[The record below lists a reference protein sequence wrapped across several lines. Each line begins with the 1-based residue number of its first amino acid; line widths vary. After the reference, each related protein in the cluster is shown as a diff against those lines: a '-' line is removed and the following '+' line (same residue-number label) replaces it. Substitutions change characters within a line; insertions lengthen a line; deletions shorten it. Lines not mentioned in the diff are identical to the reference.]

1 MQIQA
6 CPLIVALLAFLSYLP
21 ATTTATSR
29 VASARSAGGV
39 PILHVPPKEAANK
52 KISRLPLRQQPNTVN
67 IRPRV
72 AAAQQ
77 GVPTV
82 QITVDKSRVPVN
94 ETVVFTL
101 TPGSVVSDAR
111 YVVTID
117 FDDGSPRSVTRQTE
131 IVHQYGA
138 PGIYTV
144 TVSVKSAGSSP
155 NPGPDPR
162 VPRVS
167 LFAAP
172 TTVEAGRPVTFTA
185 RLSFSYPD
193 IKYRFVFGDGIQTDW
208 QDKPETTHAYLTA
221 NRYQAYVDIGG
232 STKGA
237 VKQMGGSTRQPIQVT
252 QPPVGAVDLIAE
264 PSPVEAGRSVNFT
277 ARIASRDPNTR
288 YRFFFGDSSPSSG
301 WQNSPQTTHTY
312 PVAGIYPAYVQIGLY
327 DNGPISMRAA
337 SSPRPISVT
346 PLLQP
351 GGPSP
356 APSVA
361 APSPAP
367 GTPSPT
373 PSRSASSPS
382 PGDTTSPT
390 PDNTSSSPVS
400 GTTDSNRG
408 FPFGPVDKDN
418 WWKWLLIALIVLVV
432 GYQAAKMILAPRLTV
447 RSYMDSGVSALEQ
460 EKEPLELN
468 FQLLLSPNVSEG
480 SYFIESPET
489 DFIRSERR
497 SNG

>member
-6 CPLIVALLAFLSYLP
+6 CPLIVALLALLSYLP
-21 ATTTATSR
+21 ATTTATNR
-29 VASARSAGGV
+29 VALARSAGIV
-39 PILHVPPKEAANK
+39 PISSVVPKEAATRK
-52 KISRLPLRQQPNTVN
+52 VAKQPPLRQQPNTVN

-72 AAAQQ
+72 AAVQS

-101 TPGSVVSDAR
+101 APASVVSDAR
-111 YVVTID
+111 NVVTID
-117 FDDGSPRSVTRQTE
+117 FGDGSQSVTRQTE
-131 IVHQYGA
+131 IVHPYGA

-144 TVSVKSAGSSP
+144 TVSVKSSGP

-167 LFAAP
+167 LTATPATVAA
-172 TTVEAGRPVTFTA
+172 ERPVNFIA
-185 RLSFSYPD
+185 RLSFSYPN
-193 IKYRFVFGDGIQTDW
+193 IKYRFFFGDKSQTDW
-208 QDKPETTHAYLTA
+208 QDVPQTTHEYLSAGT
-221 NRYQAYVDIGG
+221 YPAYVDIGVLNSG
-232 STKGA
+232 RVEQK
-237 VKQMGGSTRQPIQVT
+237 GGSTRQPIQVT
-252 QPPVGAVDLIAE
+252 QPPVGAVDLIAD
-264 PSPVEAGRSVNFT
+264 PTPVEAGRSVKFT

-288 YRFFFGDSSPSSG
+288 YRFFFGDGSPPSG
-301 WQNSPQTTHTY
+301 WQDSPQTTHTY

-327 DNGPISMRAA
+327 DNGRISMRAT

-346 PLLQP
+346 PLSQP

-356 APSVA
+356 APPVA
-361 APSPAP
+361 APSRV
-367 GTPSPT
+367 TPSPT
-373 PSRSASSPS
+373 LRPASSPS

-390 PDNTSSSPVS
+390 PDNTSSSPTS
-400 GTTDSNRG
+400 GTTGSNRG

-418 WWKWLLIALIVLVV
+418 WWKWLLIALIALVV
-432 GYQAAKMILAPRLTV
+432 AYQASKLILAPRLTV
-447 RSYMDSGVSALEQ
+447 RSYIDPGVSALEQ
-460 EKEPLELN
+460 EREPLELN
-468 FQLLLSPNVSEG
+468 FQLVLSPNVSEG